1 MSSFLPFEKLES
13 SFNLETDLADRT
25 ADPRSNEPLEFSVE
39 LKPREQKQRWENKT
53 RDLGLRNAPVTA
65 PFLTGSVADPSTSSK
80 RPLVTSNPALSLLPA
95 STEMSGA
102 LAKPIDASGY
112 LSSGSSVI
120 QPDNQ
125 VKISAARVSGSS
137 AVPREADEGSS
148 QDIIA
153 TSLGSNT
160 PHVLAADQGIRFTEV
175 LPSESGIQ
183 GGSSY
188 GGAWGDVNSD
198 GYPDLWVNRHTDPG
212 SLYLNQGNGTFR
224 DASAEIFVREP
235 YGDRHGTSWADFDN
249 DGDPDLAQMIGAKL
263 GLGSG
268 PKQIYVNT
276 GGRLEDRATS
286 LGLDY
291 PLNRGRGTLWL
302 DFNHDGLLDL
312 LMGGLPRQDEFEAP
326 ARIFQQRVVNGTR
339 TFEDASSVTGFN
351 PANAPFFIQSDLTGD
366 GNLDLVAWSDG
377 IYSPSF
383 LSVYDA
389 SQLPFVNITS
399 AIIPDANQY
408 LPKHIISA
416 DFDGDLRSD
425 LYLTRGAALGH
436 ENDFYQP
443 NDNTKKATVTLV
455 AKANEKG
462 FQFDTAGELT
472 LTLFANKDS
481 PVYIGNNSMP
491 LDSPFKL
498 TLSPSDPNV
507 VGILPHVPGVDK
519 GLYIGYDPNQQRWQM
534 RLSNSVPQNVDIEST
549 QTIYNLTPIGFT
561 APPMP
566 ADDKLLINTTQGLID
581 QSQERGIN
589 SIPIYGSGVVAGDFD
604 NDMDQDI
611 YIVTTRS
618 VVNSPDILYE
628 NQGDGTF
635 VAIPDAGGAAGTQ
648 LGKGDFVTSSDY
660 DLDGFLDIFVTNGL
674 DHSSFDARKTDYQ
687 NPPSQLFHNQGND
700 HHWFEIDLQGLVSN
714 RDGIGAQA
722 FLTAGGVTQ
731 LREQSGGIYGNAQ
744 NHQRLHFGLAENTL
758 VQELLIKWPSG
769 REQRITNL
777 PGDRLVRVIEA
788 GRAGNDSILGT
799 SSNDIATGE
808 AGNDNLQGQA
818 GSDHLNGGI
827 GNDLLDGG
835 TGNDTLIGGGGNDS
849 LYGQSG
855 TDSLVGGLG
864 NDFYANGVVGD
875 GIVEAAGGG
884 MDTVSVWQSYVLP
897 SEVEILQLQGS
908 VNLNGTGNTLNNRV
922 TGNSGSNR
930 LTGAG
935 GNDTLVGGLG
945 NDTLIGGSG
954 KDALTGGGGA
964 DTFTY
969 SSFTD
974 SFETGSGSHDDITDY
989 AIGDRIDA
997 PSSVIATTLIAS
1009 VGNAASLSAGAIS
1022 AVLTTGVFTANST
1035 KAFTVTRN
1043 NGTFLALN
1051 DTIAGFSA
1059 ATDAIIHLDGFAI
1072 GAANPVAII

>member
-1 MSSFLPFEKLES
+1 MSSLLPCEELGS
-13 SFNLETDLADRT
+13 SFDLETDLANRA
-25 ADPRSNEPLEFSVE
+25 ADPRSNEPLEFSIE
-39 LKPREQKQRWENKT
+39 LKPRERKQRWENKT

-65 PFLTGSVADPSTSSK
+65 PFLTRSVADPSTSSK
-80 RPLVTSNPALSLLPA
+80 RPLVASNPALSLLPA
-95 STEMSGA
+95 STEMSAA

-112 LSSGSSVI
+112 LSSGPSVT

-125 VKISAARVSGSS
+125 EKINIPVYGSS
-137 AVPREADEGSS
+137 AVARELDEGSS
-148 QDIIA
+148 QGIIE
-153 TSLGSNT
+153 TSLGPNT

-175 LPSESGIQ
+175 LPSVSGIQ

-188 GGAWGDVNSD
+188 GGAWGDVNGD
-198 GYPDLWVNRHTDPG
+198 GYPDLWVNRHDKGG

-224 DASAEIFVREP
+224 DASSEIFVREP
-235 YGDRHGTSWADFDN
+235 YGDMHGTSWADFDN
-249 DGDPDLAQMIGAKL
+249 DGDPDLAQMIGAAQ
-263 GLGSG
+263 GRGRG

-291 PLNRGRGTLWL
+291 PLARGRGTLWL
-302 DFNHDGLLDL
+302 DFNRDGLLDL
-312 LMGGLPRQDEFEAP
+312 LMGGMPRNDEFEAP
-326 ARIFQQRVVNGTR
+326 ARIFQQRVVDSIR
-339 TFEDASSVTGFN
+339 TFEDASNVTGFN
-351 PANAPFFIQSDLTGD
+351 PANAPYFIQSDLTRD
-366 GNLDLVAWSDG
+366 GHLDLIAWSDG
-377 IYSPSF
+377 LFSPAF
-383 LSVYDA
+383 LSVYDT
-389 SQLPFVNITS
+389 SQLPFANITS
-399 AIIPDANQY
+399 AIIPEANQQR
-408 LPKHIISA
+408 PKHVISA
-416 DFDGDLRSD
+416 DFNGDLQPD
-425 LYLTRGAALGH
+425 LYLTRGAALGQ

-443 NDNTKKATVTLV
+443 NDNTKKTTVNLV
-455 AKANEKG
+455 ARANEKG

-472 LTLFANKDS
+472 FTLFARG
-481 PVYIGNNSMP
+481 PVYIGNNSTP

-507 VGILPHVPGVDK
+507 VGVVSHDPGVDQ

-534 RLSNSVPQNVDIEST
+534 RLSGSASQNVDIEST
-549 QTIYNLTPIGFT
+549 ETISNLTPIGFT
-561 APPMP
+561 APPVP
-566 ADDKLLINTTQGLID
+566 TGDKLLINTADGLID
-581 QSQERGIN
+581 QSQEAGIN

-618 VVNSPDILYE
+618 VVNSPNILYE

-635 VAIPDAGGAAGTQ
+635 VAITNAGGAAGTQ
-648 LGKGDFVTSSDY
+648 LGKGDFVTSADY
-660 DLDGFLDIFVTNGL
+660 DLDGFLDVFVTNGL
-674 DHSSFDARKTDYQ
+674 KYNGDTDWRRTDYQ
-687 NPPSQLFHNQGND
+687 NPPFQLFHNQGNG
-700 HHWFEIDLQGLVSN
+700 HHWLEMDLQGIVSN
-714 RDGIGAQA
+714 RDGIGAQV
-722 FLTAGGVTQ
+722 FLTAGGKTQ
-731 LREQSGGIYGNAQ
+731 LREQSGGIHGDEQ

-777 PGDRLVRVIEA
+777 PSDRLVRVIEA
-788 GRAGNDSILGT
+788 GGAGNDTIIGT

-808 AGNDNLQGQA
+808 AGNDNLQGQDS
-818 GSDHLNGGI
+818 SDHLNGGS

-884 MDTVSVWQSYVLP
+884 IDTVSVSQSYVLP
-897 SEVEILQLQGS
+897 NEVETLQLKGS
-908 VNLNGTGNTLNNRV
+908 ANLNGTGNTLNNRV
-922 TGNSGSNR
+922 TGNAGSNR

-945 NDTLIGGSG
+945 NDTLIGSSG
-954 KDALTGGGGA
+954 KDALTGGSGA

-969 SSFTD
+969 SSFSD

-989 AIGDRIDA
+989 NYTSGDRIDA
-997 PSSVIATTLIAS
+997 PTSVIAATLIAS
-1009 VGNAASLSAGAIS
+1009 VGNAASLTAGAIS
-1022 AVLTTGVFTANST
+1022 AVLTGSLFPANSAR
-1035 KAFTVTRN
+1035 AFTVTGA

-1051 DTIAGFSA
+1051 NATGGFIAT
-1059 ATDAIIHLDGFAI
+1059 TDAIIHLDGFTI